1 MRPGVR
7 SPRRP
12 PSFLVIEG
20 SLEAPQSSRAP
31 SMDNPLNKLDHRP
44 WPLPRGPWIMAQ
56 VWHDLL
62 FAHWPVAPE
71 ILRPLVPASLELDTF
86 EDEAWLGVVPFR
98 MSGVRLRGPPALP
111 YFSAFPE
118 INVRTYVTHGNKP
131 GVWFFSLDAAN
142 FLAVVT
148 ARLWFHLPYFHSTMS
163 LVEKDGWIWY
173 DSARIHRDSTKGIF
187 EGKYRPTEKVFEACR
202 GTIDH
207 WLTERYCLYA
217 ESSRRLYRSD
227 IHHRPWQLQAAEAE
241 IAINTMREPI
251 HTAPAPICPLSAS
264 L

>member
-1 MRPGVR
+1 
-7 SPRRP
+7 
-12 PSFLVIEG
+12 
-20 SLEAPQSSRAP
+20 
-31 SMDNPLNKLDHRP
+31 MDNPLNKLNHRP

-98 MSGVRLRGPPALP
+98 MSGVRLRGTPALP
-111 YFSAFPE
+111 YLSAFPE
-118 INVRTYVTHGNKP
+118 LNVRTYVTHGNKP
-131 GVWFFSLDAAN
+131 GVWFFSLDATN
-142 FLAVVT
+142 FLAVVA
-148 ARLWFHLPYFHSTMS
+148 ARLWFHLPYFHSRMD

-173 DSARIHRDSTKGIF
+173 DSARKHRDSTKAIF
-187 EGKYRPTEKVFEACR
+187 EGKYRPTGKVFEAGR

-241 IAINTMREPI
+241 IAINTMA
-251 HTAPAPICPLSAS
+251 APLDVALLQIAPLLHFAKFQDVRVWAPVRA
-264 L
+264 